1 LPLTVI
7 ETFIFN
13 PQIWF
18 GFNAE
23 RLPL

>member
-13 PQIWF
+13 PHIWF

-23 RLPL
+23 LLPL